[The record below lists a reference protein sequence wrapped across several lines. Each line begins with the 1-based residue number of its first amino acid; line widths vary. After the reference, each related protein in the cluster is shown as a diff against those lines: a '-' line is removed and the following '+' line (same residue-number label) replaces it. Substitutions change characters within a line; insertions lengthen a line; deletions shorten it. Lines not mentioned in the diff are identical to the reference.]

1 MKTLR
6 IGTRDSPLAR
16 AQAERVQRQIA
27 AKGFKTEISAL
38 KSQGDVMVDQPLY
51 ALGIRGIFTKTL
63 DVALLQGR
71 IDLAVHS
78 LKDVPTQLP
87 QGISQIAVLARGP
100 TADVWVKNEAQS
112 QSHTLATGS
121 LRRRAF
127 WLHRFPTDRVVNLRG
142 RVQTRL
148 RKVAQNPWKGG
159 VFAEAG
165 LAHMGLL
172 HTLDY
177 ERLDWMI
184 PAPAQGAIGVYA
196 RSSRKDLVAW
206 RSWMNHEPTAICT
219 RIERDFLSALEGGC
233 SAPIGALAQIKG
245 DALSFSGALLSI
257 DGAQKIAVSQSRALD
272 RAKDLGR
279 EMAQRILVQGG
290 AEIRAALR
298 RQMT

>member
-1 MKTLR
+1 MKPLR

-16 AQAERVQRQIA
+16 VQAEKVQRQIESR
-27 AKGFKTEISAL
+27 GVKTEITAL
-38 KSQGDVMVDQPLY
+38 KSQGDVMAERPLY

-63 DVALLQGR
+63 DVALHQGR

-87 QGISQIAVLARGP
+87 QGISQVAILPRGP
-100 TADVWVKNEAQS
+100 SADVWVKHAVPS

-142 RVQTRL
+142 HVQTRL
-148 RKVAQNPWKGG
+148 RTVAQNPWKGG
-159 VFAEAG
+159 IFAEAG

-172 HTLDY
+172 QSLHY
-177 ERLDWMI
+177 ERLDWML
-184 PAPAQGAIGVYA
+184 PAPAQGAIGIYA
-196 RSSRKDLVAW
+196 RSSCRDLATW

-233 SAPIGALAQIKG
+233 SAPIGALAQIEG
-245 DALSFSGALLSI
+245 DRLSFSGALLSL
-257 DGAQKIAVSQSRALD
+257 DGTQKIAVSQTLALD

-279 EMAQRILVQGG
+279 EMAQRVLRQGG